1 MICPIQTLELRQS
14 ADLSFSA
21 YSVEFDECYHSL
33 REGALKES
41 LQKHIQPAFAKI
53 LQNLRAQGAL
63 QNISQNALQSGA
75 LAGGIFENSAFGAL
89 KAPVCEAQAHIAIL
103 DICFGLGYNSF
114 ATLLYYATYA
124 PKIRL
129 WIYSPEKDC
138 QLLDSLSSFP
148 YPSEFS
154 ALSLSEI
161 LYALTNYGIYEGKNA
176 NIELYKGDALE
187 YVKTL
192 RNESFDIIYQDAFSP
207 RKNPAL
213 WSEEYFMQ
221 CFRILKPNGILTTY
235 SQSAQ
240 IRQNGINCG
249 FFAYD
254 FKPKICEGAKIRGGT
269 LLLKEP
275 LLELENYVLKSIAKR
290 EI

>member
-1 MICPIQTLELRQS
+1 MLELRQS

-21 YSVEFDECYHSL
+21 YSAEFDECYHSL
-33 REGALKES
+33 KEGALKES
-41 LQKHIQPAFAKI
+41 LHKHIQPAFAKI

-63 QNISQNALQSGA
+63 QSVSANGA
-75 LAGGIFENSAFGAL
+75 SVNGANGAFGGVRD
-89 KAPVCEAQAHIAIL
+89 KAPAREVEASINIL

-124 PKIRL
+124 PKMRL
-129 WIYSPEKDC
+129 KIYSPEKDC
-138 QLLDSLSSFP
+138 ALLDSLLSFP

-154 ALSLSEI
+154 ALALDEI
-161 LYALTNYGIYEGKNA
+161 LHTLINHGIYKGKNA
-176 NIELYKGDALE
+176 DIELYKGDALE
-187 YVKTL
+187 YVKSL
-192 RNESFDIIYQDAFSP
+192 QNASFDIIYHDAFSP

-240 IRQNGINCG
+240 IRQNAINCG
-249 FFAYD
+249 FFVYD
-254 FKPKICEGAKIRGGT
+254 FKPQICEGANKIRGGT

-275 LLELENYVLKSIAKR
+275 LLKLENYILKSIAKR
-290 EI
+290 G

>member
-1 MICPIQTLELRQS
+1 MLELRQS

-53 LQNLRAQGAL
+53 LQNLRAQRASQNAL
-63 QNISQNALQSGA
+63 QNISQNTLQGGTF
-75 LAGGIFENSAFGAL
+75 AGGIFENVAFDTL
-89 KAPVCEAQAHIAIL
+89 KAPVCEAQAQIAIL

-114 ATLLYYATYA
+114 ATLLYYATCA

-129 WIYSPEKDC
+129 KIYSPEKDC
-138 QLLDSLSSFP
+138 ALLDSLSSFP

-161 LYALTNYGIYEGKNA
+161 LYALTHYGVYEGKNA
-176 NIELYKGDALE
+176 DIVLYKGDALE

-192 RNESFDIIYQDAFSP
+192 QNESFDIIYQDAFSP

-221 CFRILKPNGILTTY
+221 CFRILKPSGILTTY
-235 SQSAQ
+235 SQSVQ

-254 FKPKICEGAKIRGGT
+254 FKPEICEGANKIRGGT

-275 LLELENYVLKSIAKR
+275 LLELENYVLKGIAKR
-290 EI
+290 G